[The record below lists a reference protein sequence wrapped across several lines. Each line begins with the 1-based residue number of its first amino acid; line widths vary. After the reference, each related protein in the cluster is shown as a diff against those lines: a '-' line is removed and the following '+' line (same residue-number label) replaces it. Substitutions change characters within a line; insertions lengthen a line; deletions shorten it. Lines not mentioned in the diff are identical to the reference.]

1 MSYFDYHGTIRKRI
15 RQGELITYDYVEEY
29 NGISPC
35 LLLRFSTKPFV
46 KPIREKMWDE
56 YEKLFKK

>member
-1 MSYFDYHGTIRKRI
+1 MYPYHNQCKKRI

-35 LLLRFSTKPFV
+35 LLLKFSTKPFV
-46 KPIREKMWDE
+46 KPIREHRWDE
-56 YEKLFKK
+56 YEKLFNERA